1 MVEPSPLRAEDVVV
15 GCVTEN
21 TPKFLGQALRLVQ
34 SIRWL
39 GGELAQSRVVV
50 GAVEQIDRR
59 ARRALESL
67 GAEVRIVARFHGR
80 NPPANRLQIFDELRG
95 GSERHLLIL
104 DCDTIVVRDPL
115 PSLLREVFQAKITP
129 FPTVTHEVFERL
141 FRHFGLPLPAKTFVT
156 GYSGTP
162 TIPYFNAGVLS
173 IPQALAERLAPEWKR
188 YNARLADDPALAA
201 PCEKHIHQ
209 AALALAL
216 AATGMP
222 VREAGAELNYQVNA
236 TEFPAPRGYAE
247 IDPVIIHY
255 HDRVNSEG
263 LLLPVPFPKAQER
276 IDAFHGKL
284 AEERSRGVGIR
295 GAGSTEL
302 GAGSNGAVLPA
313 PSSQLP
319 APSSP
324 LPAPIAVL
332 GMHRSGT
339 SIVAQILNA
348 MGCYAGRSDELAPP
362 DVFNPSGYWEH
373 REVVALDDEI
383 LAALGANWLEPANAD
398 VSKLTDDVRR
408 GFVDRARSIAAR
420 LGEHGTWM
428 VKDPRMSLVMPIW
441 REALG
446 RPVCVLVWR
455 EPLAVARSLLRRDG
469 LPIVIGM
476 ALWEEYTRA
485 MLAGTAALPRILFSY
500 EELMAEPAQS
510 TARLQ
515 RELEAAGIDLLSPS
529 ERELRMLIDPSLDH
543 NAGDEE
549 GLLNAHQS
557 ALRVALRSGSLDVP
571 PIQQA
576 TRDLLTA
583 FWQHGREDAPL
594 RKRSRELELLLDSI
608 FASRSW
614 RIGFA
619 VTRFWRKLRPSG
631 EPTAAEKWRKL
642 R

>member
-39 GGELAQSRVVV
+39 GGKLAQSRVVV
-50 GAVEQIDRR
+50 GAVEQIDRH
-59 ARRALESL
+59 ARRAFESL
-67 GAEVRIVARFHGR
+67 GAEVRIVARFHAR
-80 NPPANRLQIFDELRG
+80 NPSANRLQIFDELRG
-95 GSERHLLIL
+95 GSERHFLIL
-104 DCDTIVVRDPL
+104 VVRDPL
-115 PSLLREVFQAKITP
+115 RFLLREVFQAKITP

-173 IPQALAERLAPEWKR
+173 IPQAHAERLAPEWKR

-216 AATGMP
+216 AATGIP

-236 TEFPAPRGYAE
+236 TDFPAPRGYAE

-255 HDRVNSEG
+255 HDRVNGEG
-263 LLLPVPFPKAQER
+263 LLLPIPFPKAQER
-276 IDAFHGKL
+276 VQTFHAKL
-284 AEERSRGVGIR
+284 AEERSRSVGIR
-295 GAGSTEL
+295 GAGRAEL
-302 GAGSNGAVLPA
+302 GAGRSGAV
-313 PSSQLP
+313 LP

-373 REVVALDDEI
+373 REVVALNDEI

-408 GFVDRARSIAAR
+408 AFVDRARSIAAR
-420 LGEHGTWM
+420 LGEHGTWL
-428 VKDPRMSLVMPIW
+428 VKDPRMSLLMPIW
-441 REALG
+441 HEALG

-455 EPLAVARSLLRRDG
+455 EPLAVGRSLLRRDG
-469 LPIVIGM
+469 LPIVIGL

-500 EELMAEPAQS
+500 EELMADPAQS

-515 RELEAAGIDLLSPS
+515 RELEAAGIDLQSPS

-543 NAGDEE
+543 NACDEE

-557 ALRVALRSGSLDVP
+557 ALREALRSGSLDVP

-576 TRDLLTA
+576 TRDLLAA